1 MEHIVTYEGLGPCPY
16 QVGDRIVEPVMG
28 VAKKIKT
35 YEFGAG
41 GVGTYEVEILVDE
54 MSDKPTTQD
63 LILLEV
69 RDLTASL
76 GELRMQLNGVWQR
89 VVALEGRVRTLE
101 SGPTISL
108 GVGGELVEEGEFTV
122 TPPEWVT

>member
-1 MEHIVTYEGLGPCPY
+1 
-16 QVGDRIVEPVMG
+16 
-28 VAKKIKT
+28 
-35 YEFGAG
+35 
-41 GVGTYEVEILVDE
+41 
-54 MSDKPTTQD
+54 MSKKPTTQD

-69 RDLTASL
+69 RDLTASM

-89 VVALEGRVRTLE
+89 VVALEGRVRNLE
-101 SGPTISL
+101 SGPTISM